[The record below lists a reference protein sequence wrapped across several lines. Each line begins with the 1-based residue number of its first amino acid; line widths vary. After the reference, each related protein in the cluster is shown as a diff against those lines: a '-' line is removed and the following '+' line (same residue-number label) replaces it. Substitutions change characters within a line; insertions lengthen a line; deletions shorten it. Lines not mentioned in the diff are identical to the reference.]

1 MFGPPRSDRTQRC
14 VTNQAKCNGDWG
26 VPRISLSRP
35 VTLTGR
41 FPRLAGVLSGHASQV
56 AGNKRHHTKNAG
68 GLPHRDLNCPRIRD
82 AKSPKG
88 QEAPRAPQPN
98 CALGKSRMSD
108 SRRFKTSVCAALQ
121 QKLLHP
127 CKSAARFAEMSATKC
142 RNHVCDPTK
151 LPDPQS
157 QSLGENPVKEKAGD
171 FTSPGLKNIQAE
183 RRRTMTSIARLAL
196 ACNLLT

>member
-1 MFGPPRSDRTQRC
+1 
-14 VTNQAKCNGDWG
+14 
-26 VPRISLSRP
+26 
-35 VTLTGR
+35 
-41 FPRLAGVLSGHASQV
+41 LAGVLSGHASQV

-68 GLPHRDLNCPRIRD
+68 GLPHRDLNCPRMGD

-98 CALGKSRMSD
+98 CALGKNRMSD

-121 QKLLHP
+121 QILHHP

-151 LPDPQS
+151 LPEPAFS
-157 QSLGENPVKEKAGD
+157 KSGTKPGLLKRAGD
-171 FTSPGLKNIQAE
+171 STSPGLKNIQAE